1 VQVAMVRNARSGSI
15 RMSGNDSN
23 AVPALRGRL
32 LLRELMARHS
42 SWRVGGAADQM
53 YIPADL
59 DDLRNFL
66 GQQQQATPLLWLG
79 LGSNLLVRDGGFRGT
94 VIKLAGV
101 LNELQFETPG
111 QVMVGAGATC
121 ARVARFAAEHG
132 LGGAEFLA
140 GIPGTMGGALA
151 MNAGAHGS
159 EIWDWVEFAET
170 LDRNGRLR
178 TRRRDELD
186 VAYRQVV
193 LPVNEWFIRAQLVLP
208 VDPAREAARRIRELL
223 AHRTRTQPTGEFSCG
238 SVFRNPPGDFAG
250 RLIEGSGLKGARCGA
265 ARISEKHANFII
277 NEGAASARD
286 LEDLIRLAQ
295 QRVRAQFNVELDP
308 EVRIVGE
315 ELQ

>member
-1 VQVAMVRNARSGSI
+1 
-15 RMSGNDSN
+15 MSGNAIN
-23 AVPALRGRL
+23 AAPALRGRL
-32 LLRELMARHS
+32 LLKEPMARHS

-53 YIPADL
+53 YVPADL

-66 GQQQQATPLLWLG
+66 GQQQPATPLLWLG

-94 VIKLAGV
+94 VIKLSGV
-101 LNELQFETPG
+101 LNDLQFEAPDRVTA
-111 QVMVGAGATC
+111 GAGATC

-132 LGGAEFLA
+132 LGGVEFLA

-170 LDRNGRLR
+170 LDRSGRLR

-186 VAYRQVV
+186 VAYRRVA
-193 LPVNEWFIRAQLVLP
+193 LPANEWFVRARLVLP
-208 VDPAREAARRIRELL
+208 EDSAGEAGRRIRELL
-223 AHRTRTQPTGEFSCG
+223 VRRAETQPTGEFSCG

-250 RLIEGSGLKGARCGA
+250 RLIERCGLKGARCGA

-277 NEGAASARD
+277 NEGGASARD
-286 LEDLIRLAQ
+286 LEDLIRLAR
-295 QRVRAQFNVELDP
+295 QRVRAEFNVELDP